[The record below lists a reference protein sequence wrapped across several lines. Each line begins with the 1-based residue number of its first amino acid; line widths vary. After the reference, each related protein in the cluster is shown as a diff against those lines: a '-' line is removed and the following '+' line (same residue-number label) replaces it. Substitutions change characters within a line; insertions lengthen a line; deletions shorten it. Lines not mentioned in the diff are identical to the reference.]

1 MRTIRFDFPVTR
13 LKFRAQLRLE
23 TAARFFKLSFSARH
37 VSQDCVQALWTQH
50 QQSERQH
57 EQDFRAEPHASP
69 LVQALIVSN
78 VCGWVGRFI
87 FLSLHSLLKAAD
99 AFSDSLA
106 QFRKLLRPKHE
117 QG

>member
-23 TAARFFKLSFSARH
+23 AAARFFKLSFSARQ

-50 QQSERQH
+50 QQSEHQH

-69 LVQALIVSN
+69 LVQALIVGN
-78 VCGWVGRFI
+78 DRGWVGRFI
-87 FLSLHSLLKAAD
+87 FLSLHS
-99 AFSDSLA
+99 
-106 QFRKLLRPKHE
+106 
-117 QG
+117 